1 MTSIID
7 VRSKLFYDF
16 QDQKSA
22 ELEATKEQT
31 LDSDSTDQMPSHV
44 KSIIE
49 KQTDVKI
56 LCENIHTDSM
66 SQSYTLDRPLVIEE
80 SKEH

>member
-1 MTSIID
+1 
-7 VRSKLFYDF
+7 
-16 QDQKSA
+16 
-22 ELEATKEQT
+22 
-31 LDSDSTDQMPSHV
+31 MPSHV

-49 KQTDVKI
+49 EQTDVEI

-66 SQSYTLDRPLVIEE
+66 SQSYTLDRTLGIEE

>member
-1 MTSIID
+1 
-7 VRSKLFYDF
+7 
-16 QDQKSA
+16 
-22 ELEATKEQT
+22 
-31 LDSDSTDQMPSHV
+31 MPSHV

-49 KQTDVKI
+49 KHTDAKI

-66 SQSYTLDRPLVIEE
+66 SQSYTLDRPLGIEE